1 MAQPSSKKLV
11 AIGLVLVVAIAATS
25 FWLLPRRSKLPEDRE
40 TRLAISMMSNDLRG
54 LMVAEE
60 ATRRIRGR
68 YVPDAEDAGQLSSVG
83 VTKPRIVLSD
93 TGYTA
98 IVEHKN
104 VPGIQCAVG
113 VYARNPL
120 TRFAKNFE
128 VVCK

>member
-1 MAQPSSKKLV
+1 MSQSSSNKLI

-25 FWLLPRRSKLPEDRE
+25 FWLVTRRSRLPQDRE

-68 YVPDAEDAGQLSSVG
+68 YVIDAEDAGQLSSVG

-98 IVEHKN
+98 TVEHTN
-104 VPGIQCAVG
+104 IPGLRCAVG

-120 TRFAKNFE
+120 KRFAKNFE
-128 VVCK
+128 VVCE